1 MSFLLIRGNWS
12 FCFWLLH
19 RSFVLSP
26 CFSAL
31 ISLLHWTCTLT
42 SQRLFSRSRALT
54 WSLLFAL
61 LQFALFAQSP
71 APFWSSA
78 HSTMLIWSL
87 VCMLPSA
94 GPISLL
100 FCAHSLAPQRS
111 FAPFVALVHPLRPL
125 RTFTLSVRVYKDRN
139 PPFVIFN
146 LCQRVPIEEIDE
158 AFSCPDL
165 SSYQLFTNNAYVLG
179 VERPKTPA
187 PPPSLQPIPLLGRN
201 L

>member
-1 MSFLLIRGNWS
+1 MYCNHINCNGSDVISWNTNQKSFIMHKWSQLRYTNELFPNWGNWS

-31 ISLLHWTCTLT
+31 ISLLHWACTLT

-78 HSTMLIWSL
+78 RSTMLILSL
-87 VCMLPSA
+87 VCTMHASLRWAHFLAFLRSFSCSA
-94 GPISLL
+94 ALVRSLR
-100 FCAHSLAPQRS
+100 CARSLAPS
-111 FAPFVALVHPLRPL
+111 TAH
-125 RTFTLSVRVYKDRN
+125 
-139 PPFVIFN
+139 I
-146 LCQRVPIEEIDE
+146 
-158 AFSCPDL
+158 
-165 SSYQLFTNNAYVLG
+165 
-179 VERPKTPA
+179 
-187 PPPSLQPIPLLGRN
+187 
-201 L
+201 